1 MNNNEKIKIR
11 KKIFFKI
18 NIKLMNFTVYY
29 NDIYFLFYFLEEII
43 IHLMKMLAE
52 QKDEVTKKQKT
63 KY

>member
-1 MNNNEKIKIR
+1 MKKLKLEKKFI
-11 KKIFFKI
+11 FKI

-29 NDIYFLFYFLEEII
+29 NDIYFLFYFIS